1 MKHYISAILYGIT
14 SFCLTFS
21 LVTLSYNLYKIYG
34 NRTIKPT
41 TASEYSATSVMIT
54 RFDGRSGGTGVILS
68 SSKKNTKILTNAHVC
83 ELVSG
88 GGIIRSERIKGIV
101 KTYQISDVHD
111 LCLITTNTNFKVNT
125 VIADDQPDVYEDATI
140 SGHPHLLPNIVTYGH
155 FSQKELVSIM
165 SKLRKCTQE
174 EMTNPNTGLYCQ
186 AFGGVPVINRYE
198 AQVVSATI
206 MPGSSGSA
214 VFNNKG
220 EVSGLVFAGSGN
232 FGYALIVPHEYL
244 VNFIENEVP
253 LIIPVHP
260 SPEVTSDNV
269 TSSVNWSKVC
279 TGDLD
284 KRLQT
289 VCDMMNSS
297 LLLTN

>member
-1 MKHYISAILYGIT
+1 MKHYLSAILYGIT

-21 LVTLSYNLYKIYG
+21 LVTLTYNLYKIYG

-88 GGIIRSERIKGIV
+88 GGIIRSERTKGIV

-125 VIADDQPDVYEDATI
+125 VMADDQPDVYEDATI

-165 SKLRKCTQE
+165 SKLRKCTE
-174 EMTNPNTGLYCQ
+174 EEITNPNTGLYCQ

-260 SPEVTSDNV
+260 SSEVKSDNI
-269 TSSVNWSKVC
+269 TNSVNWSKVC
-279 TGDLD
+279 IGDLD